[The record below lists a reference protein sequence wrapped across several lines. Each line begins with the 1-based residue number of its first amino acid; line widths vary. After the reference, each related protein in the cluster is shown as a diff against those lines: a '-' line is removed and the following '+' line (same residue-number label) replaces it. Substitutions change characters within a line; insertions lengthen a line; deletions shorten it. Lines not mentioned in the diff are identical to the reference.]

1 MTTQE
6 ILKNINESNWVET
19 LRKLNLEVFAVGGV
33 VRDLKLGKNPK
44 DIDLIV
50 TGGISIEKLATFLE
64 DFGKVDLVGES
75 FAVIKFKPS
84 DLSDILDEPLDIAI
98 PRTERKTGEG
108 HKEFEVSTENVTLEQ
123 DLERR
128 DFTINSIAMTLDGEF
143 VDPFNGRHDL
153 LVGTIKATNPEAFA
167 EDPLRILRAI
177 QFASRF
183 EFAIEFETFQM
194 MKDNVHL
201 LKQITGERILGEF
214 TKIVDKG
221 GSVKTAFKLLAN
233 VGFFETFK
241 IHTNKTMT
249 VTDANFKTLGDFMY
263 LLLFFEKDMDKILA
277 ERFKADND
285 TKKQVKALAHMHSR
299 ADEKVHARTIAAEMV
314 KITPDAFSLGF
325 IFSTVS
331 EVFDMMKSG
340 KLPSKITD
348 LEISGDD
355 MMELGFEGKGIGDG
369 LKSLF
374 DMVLFEK
381 IPNDHSVLMSVATK
395 MKNPKSKR
403 LKGDVE
409 TFKNQAKLM
418 SDKVKSI
425 DMQIVSLKQ
434 KKKEMKRDIL
444 KAELEA
450 AKSKVW
456 YEEYLVSDYMK
467 LKQKDMEGNE
477 LMQTIMLH

>member
-1 MTTQE
+1 
-6 ILKNINESNWVET
+6 
-19 LRKLNLEVFAVGGV
+19 
-33 VRDLKLGKNPK
+33 
-44 DIDLIV
+44 
-50 TGGISIEKLATFLE
+50 
-64 DFGKVDLVGES
+64 
-75 FAVIKFKPS
+75 
-84 DLSDILDEPLDIAI
+84 
-98 PRTERKTGEG
+98 
-108 HKEFEVSTENVTLEQ
+108 
-123 DLERR
+123 
-128 DFTINSIAMTLDGEF
+128 
-143 VDPFNGRHDL
+143 
-153 LVGTIKATNPEAFA
+153 
-167 EDPLRILRAI
+167 
-177 QFASRF
+177 
-183 EFAIEFETFQM
+183 

-249 VTDANFKTLGDFMY
+249 VTDADFKTLGDFMY

-395 MKNPKSKR
+395 MKNPKSKM

-434 KKKEMKRDIL
+434 KKKEMKRGIL

-467 LKQKDMEGNE
+467 LKQKDMEENE
-477 LMQTIMLH
+477 LMQELTNTYENRPVEEKHLNFEQFLKLLRLRIEKEESIINKQAALEMIKSRQERNLQVGDPVWIDTEVNNKRERIGGYLTKINKDGSMNIKSGTLKFENIKNSCFSGTYVMKRTVEDFSKYEKEISESLKKVPTGRLVSAYKSAHPVRYGDYIHIGGKNYKVEHVKAEMNLREDVPTKNIAKQANKSKTITK